1 MSNRFHAIL
10 LFGYP
15 GAGKGTQGDRL
26 GSRKGFFHLA
36 TGDVFRSLDPDSE
49 HGREFQYYAAKG
61 LLVPDSLTMAIF
73 RSYLYNQIAAERFQ
87 PESEMLLLDGIPR
100 SVEQARILQD
110 LVEVCSVLHL
120 KASDLDVLAD
130 RIVKRA
136 VESKREDDADTE
148 VIHRRFRVYEE
159 QSMPVLACYDAAK
172 IHELDALQPMSDVT
186 EHINGI
192 VDPIRYH
199 IFPMH

>member
-1 MSNRFHAIL
+1 MSSRFHAIL

-36 TGDVFRSLDPDSE
+36 TGDVFRSMDPDSE

-87 PESEMLLLDGIPR
+87 PEKEMLLLDGIP
-100 SVEQARILQD
+100 
-110 LVEVCSVLHL
+110 
-120 KASDLDVLAD
+120 
-130 RIVKRA
+130 
-136 VESKREDDADTE
+136 
-148 VIHRRFRVYEE
+148 
-159 QSMPVLACYDAAK
+159 
-172 IHELDALQPMSDVT
+172 
-186 EHINGI
+186 
-192 VDPIRYH
+192 
-199 IFPMH
+199 

>member
-1 MSNRFHAIL
+1 MSSRFHAIL

-87 PESEMLLLDGIPR
+87 PEKEMLLLDGTSRQMATPIGSSSSYKR
-100 SVEQARILQD
+100 QHV
-110 LVEVCSVLHL
+110 
-120 KASDLDVLAD
+120 DVLFM
-130 RIVKRA
+130 
-136 VESKREDDADTE
+136 
-148 VIHRRFRVYEE
+148 RRHLYLCKLPRN
-159 QSMPVLACYDAAK
+159 A
-172 IHELDALQPMSDVT
+172 
-186 EHINGI
+186 
-192 VDPIRYH
+192 
-199 IFPMH
+199 